1 MRIDMRNTP
10 SFSKSYGL
18 SLNTIAG
25 GLNIRDQGYLVG
37 EDESPYMVNLQWR
50 EGLLQT
56 RPSQKKVTEL
66 YTGSFFA
73 GAEAYA
79 ATDFQF
85 HGYTFFHIGT
95 GFQCAQLPVTEETEA
110 LVVPYYGCLPGVD
123 FDPAQGRVEDNKG
136 TFFRYQ
142 NHLFYKN
149 EGGFYEIVYDEDYAG
164 DRTLLNA
171 AYRLFPASTADSS
184 VKLSLYAQGQNGWA
198 KVTSDDQLTL
208 EALQATD
215 APVVLYHDE
224 SGTAIYA
231 EMTDQSFFSFRAVT
245 VNFNNGV
252 LNAEV
257 QPTLWKL
264 EFYEHATTQHSGP
277 GIQLKRRVDA
287 RDPADANPDYRVGY
301 LGRGYDGGTN
311 YPRIRP
317 VSDAYNNDRASWE
330 FIYSSSGSTLRSVL
344 DNYKFGLQYSSVS
357 VPWSCGPFY
366 YRNLAEIA
374 EEDEPPVIVIN
385 ASPTNGSGTMYQ
397 PENRLCSKKTVWYN
411 AVAGTATY
419 LLPVRPVDDVTKV
432 TVDGVTKYAGTD
444 YLVDRTNGIV
454 TFTSAPDP
462 GNPPA
467 NNTVQITYQKRN
479 PDALNAVLGCKY
491 ATVASGGDAVQY
503 IVLGGNKVQPDA
515 IFWNAND
522 ELAVTPYYFP
532 MSCYNLIGTR
542 GDTVTGFGNQYN
554 DTLVFTTESIGK
566 LSYAIETVDGR
577 NTPSFGYARVNDKIG
592 CDLPWTI
599 QTVQNNVVFCNT
611 YHGAHIVWSSSAAY
625 ENNIQC
631 LSEKINPDGWSVG
644 VDIRGLLYD
653 VQNSPTDV
661 VCYDDDERYW
671 ICANGKVYVWDYEI
685 STYADP
691 GWFYWTGINPA
702 CFFKDAYHN
711 IYNVTSGGK
720 VLRFGTG
727 FNDDG
732 VAIPQFYRSPTMH
745 FNAYERLKNVEEL
758 TLAVRADVN
767 SSMTLTYRTDYE
779 DREDQT
785 PIVVHSAT
793 PIPTSGTV
801 ESQFNKVFVA
811 KRKPGCRHVR
821 QFAFE
826 LESRGATGMALVS
839 VDIFYRF
846 TGPERG
852 MVYHPNTVG
861 PVGP

>member
-25 GLNIRDQGYLVG
+25 GLNIRDQGYLVAA
-37 EDESPYMVNLQWR
+37 DESPCIRNLQWR

-56 RPSQKKVTEL
+56 RPAQKTAVNL
-66 YTGSFFA
+66 YTDGPFT
-73 GAEAYA
+73 GAQVLG

-85 HGYTFFHIGT
+85 KGYTFFHVGN
-95 GFQCAQLPVTEETEA
+95 GFQCLEFPATEDSEP
-110 LVVPYYGCLPGVD
+110 LVVPYNSDFEQSNVPGN
-123 FDPAQGRVEDNKG
+123 RG

-142 NHLFYKN
+142 SHLFYKN
-149 EGGFYEIVYDEDYAG
+149 EGGFFEIRYDKDYAG
-164 DRTLLNA
+164 AATAESSVISFAASGTITEETGFEIYAHVQHVGVDNWSKVTNSAALPLSREFLIVRKVGTELRALLAEMTGPKTFQFSFVPILLTNGQLYANVMPTTWNILTGPTIVEEYDGAIEFLRNRDDRDPTNA
-171 AYRLFPASTADSS
+171 DPAYRAGVLSVADSS
-184 VKLSLYAQGQNGWA
+184 LTILPPTFDRSGETVSPESYWFLSSHDATYGFQITNALLRDDGEPDALSLT
-198 KVTSDDQLTL
+198 VT
-208 EALQATD
+208 
-215 APVVLYHDE
+215 
-224 SGTAIYA
+224 
-231 EMTDQSFFSFRAVT
+231 
-245 VNFNNGV
+245 
-252 LNAEV
+252 
-257 QPTLWKL
+257 
-264 EFYEHATTQHSGP
+264 P
-277 GIQLKRRVDA
+277 GI
-287 RDPADANPDYRVGY
+287 P
-301 LGRGYDGGTN
+301 
-311 YPRIRP
+311 
-317 VSDAYNNDRASWE
+317 
-330 FIYSSSGSTLRSVL
+330 YS
-344 DNYKFGLQYSSVS
+344 KA
-357 VPWSCGPFY
+357 PFFY
-366 YRNLAEIA
+366 QAVNELVEL
-374 EEDEPPVIVIN
+374 EDEPPVIVIN

-411 AVAGTATY
+411 AVAGVTDY
-419 LLPVRPVDDVTKV
+419 QLPVTNIDGITKV
-432 TVDGVTKYAGTD
+432 LVNGVAQEYSTQYTFNAVTG
-444 YLVDRTNGIV
+444 VV
-454 TFTSAPDP
+454 TFIAAPDP

-542 GDTVTGFGNQYN
+542 GDTVTGFGSQYN
-554 DTLVFTTESIGK
+554 DTLVFTTESVGK
-566 LSYAIETVDGR
+566 LSYTIETVDGR

-661 VCYDDDERYW
+661 VCYDDDDRYW

-691 GWFYWTGINPA
+691 AWFYWTGINPA
-702 CFFKDAYHN
+702 CFFKDAYHS

-727 FNDDG
+727 SSDDG

-758 TLAVRADVN
+758 TLTVRADVN

-779 DREDQT
+779 NREDLT

-793 PIPTSGTV
+793 PIPTSGTI

-826 LESRGATGMALVS
+826 LESRGVAGMALVS
-839 VDIFYRF
+839 ADIFYRF

-852 MVYHPNTVG
+852 MIYHPNTVG